1 MKVVIDRLE
10 GEYAVLDI
18 QGKIENIK
26 KNQLPPDAR
35 EGDILVK
42 KDGQWIIDRKSREK
56 TKQAID
62 HLAGELWKD

>member
-1 MKVVIDRLE
+1 MKAVIDRLE

-42 KDGQWIIDRKSREK
+42 KDGQWIIDRKSSERI
-56 TKQAID
+56 KQAID